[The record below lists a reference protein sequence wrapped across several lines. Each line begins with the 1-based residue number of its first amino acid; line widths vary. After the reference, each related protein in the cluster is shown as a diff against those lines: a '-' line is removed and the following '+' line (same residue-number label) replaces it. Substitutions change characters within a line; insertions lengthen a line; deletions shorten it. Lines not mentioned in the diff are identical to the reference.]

1 MRNGRSDDC
10 DGFDVA
16 FCRFDRLLDCLGY
29 FGCLTGADT
38 YAALFVADDD
48 KRGETHSAAAFD
60 NLCYAVNGNESVRG
74 IVLALLASVF
84 IELFV
89 SFCHNNLPRISGRLL
104 LRRPQ
109 PLRLFRYRCNRH
121 GRKPLR

>member
-38 YAALFVADDD
+38 YAAFLVY
-48 KRGETHSAAAFD
+48 S
-60 NLCYAVNGNESVRG
+60 
-74 IVLALLASVF
+74 SVF
-84 IELFV
+84 LVIK
-89 SFCHNNLPRISGRLL
+89 S
-104 LRRPQ
+104 Q
-109 PLRLFRYRCNRH
+109 
-121 GRKPLR
+121 